1 MKLGELLLAC
11 MDTCTG
17 TQVLLYEDLEGWEND
32 EWFCRGSVSHAC
44 SGWSGCPVRC
54 FSCEYFPDGGVKVF
68 HVCLEVCA

>member
-11 MDTCTG
+11 MDTCDR

-32 EWFCRGSVSHAC
+32 EWFCCGPVSHAC
-44 SGWSGCPVRC
+44 TGWSCCLVRC

-68 HVCLEVCA
+68 HVCLEV